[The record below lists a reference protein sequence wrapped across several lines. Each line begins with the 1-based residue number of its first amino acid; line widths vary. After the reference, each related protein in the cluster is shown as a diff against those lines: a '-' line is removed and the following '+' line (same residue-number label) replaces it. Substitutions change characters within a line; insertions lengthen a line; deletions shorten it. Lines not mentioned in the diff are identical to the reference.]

1 MSQKRPDGA
10 VGLADAIEALRAEL
24 IRAWW
29 GSKDAPL
36 RFKPAPVELTVQ
48 VAVTSSGK
56 GSVGIRWWLLELGGA
71 VSRESAVTQTLK
83 LKLDPVGFDEHGRP
97 VDVMISDADKA
108 DQSARGEPRLADRE

>member
-1 MSQKRPDGA
+1 MSTKRPDGT

-29 GSKDAPL
+29 GSKGEPL

-56 GSVGIRWWLLELGGA
+56 GGAGIRWWLLELGGS

-83 LKLDPVGFDEHGRP
+83 LKLDPVGFDEHGRQ
-97 VDVMISDADKA
+97 VEVMIDDT
-108 DQSARGEPRLADRE
+108 DQGGQPVRGEQRLTDPE